1 MLSEEFVVFILVNSS
16 DAPYAHLKKERV
28 WEVSGSL
35 TAGPEFCVH
44 L

>member
-1 MLSEEFVVFILVNSS
+1 MLSKEFVIFILVNSS
-16 DAPYAHLKKERV
+16 HAPYAHLKKVRV